1 MNGGGVGS
9 LKHLLKRYDTTVDPV
24 IGEKVIVQDVAT
36 KQWKKT
42 AIVTGIRLVAD
53 KTIASYEIDIN
64 GLETTNSSVRLQQ
77 YLNQQLP
84 DYTQQGGAGEQDRM
98 FNSLCSCLTI
108 IMVYAVVISLAFI
121 VVSALYATAS
131 PGFNCESVKKVG
143 KV

>member
-1 MNGGGVGS
+1 MTDIDGLVS
-9 LKHLLKRYDTTVDPV
+9 MRD
-24 IGEKVIVQDVAT
+24 
-36 KQWKKT
+36 KKFMH
-42 AIVTGIRLVAD
+42 
-53 KTIASYEIDIN
+53 TIAAVPESATLGDDPATEPVQREN
-64 GLETTNSSVRLQQ
+64 KSRPERAASARRFTRLQEA
-77 YLNQQLP
+77 
-84 DYTQQGGAGEQDRM
+84 GSAGEQDRM